1 MMLNDDCIDMIEVE
15 GEHIYRHSAALG
27 DGWAWWWLEMN
38 GSGWEMN
45 GSGWEMNGGGWEMNG
60 GGWEMKD
67 GCAGRADIYRVLL
80 GR

>member
-1 MMLNDDCIDMIEVE
+1 MMLNDDCIAMIEVE

-45 GSGWEMNGGGWEMNG
+45 G

-67 GCAGRADIYRVLL
+67 GCAVGSCWVGDLVVF
-80 GR
+80 